1 MASSQHR
8 PGAKVSLSAASYA
21 TEQLKRVENLETQL
35 EQLPPK
41 KSDDQA
47 SRLRMRLCEI
57 VSDIIL
63 TDPLFALKNDCIGRL
78 WRSCFYGPIGT
89 LRSRI
94 SREKRKKG
102 PNVAKLEKSLSHFL
116 TEAITLYEYLISQY
130 HGKLLPDASMTPNS
144 QDSSQNSMGD
154 SQQPPPST
162 NPAGVVPGLFR
173 MYIHMGDLYR
183 YESSYHKAQ
192 LYYYNASKLSPGR
205 GNPYNQ
211 LAVVAQLKDT
221 AAPLNAVALFWYARS
236 LLTTHEPFEIS
247 KANLARLF
255 QSNRDWFHNQAP
267 PTEDALKPANNGNG
281 GRDMVKAQRT
291 VASRHFLSQFVDLHY
306 SFFQGVKSD
315 GASGAQT
322 NKSETLLKDNDVVK
336 QMEAI
341 LTPCSVLLGASAF
354 GDALLCKLVVICAFS
369 EAYNPASDDESQ
381 KKHRDTEILARVFTL
396 SFASCLAEQAVVGL
410 AKIQDQPEKMG
421 NPGKAPP
428 SVRLL
433 LPLLL
438 VCEYV
443 ESVPVNMDFD
453 QTSLSRDTRSFCEKT
468 VDTFWQRIGE
478 VMNILTNLRG
488 PLGLSSG
495 QAWDNSCLKEFT
507 NLIGYS
513 PFQGCLDDPRAASR
527 DDGFASIEEAV
538 AVLELTQSS
547 TQESGALQPLTE
559 GCPSGGAQSVEEY
572 KVKVARF
579 LAFGDRMADTNEGFG
594 DGFERTPQGSYM
606 WMNDS
611 DTQMEEVDGND
622 NPMMAEETMEENGTQ
637 PPVAGKDDEG
647 GDVLVYSVPEGGG
660 PALLVP
666 GMMLQHRAL
675 TSVSGDKELRNS
687 TAGGNGLIGPPIP
700 GLASALG
707 MSLDNPQPAPATPAS
722 VKPPPGFGMGSVAPA
737 ATMPL
742 AGMAHQAPLA
752 MDGNLGV
759 SGYAPQMP
767 REHMAGLPLLF
778 SPGFAS
784 VMQQQQQQP
793 PFEPTIGTSM
803 HFFGGPEALKT
814 GNPFA
819 AASTPP
825 IDANRNLMLGFN
837 MGAPG
842 AGYPHAASFL
852 NEASGGGGESLFGS
866 GLLSSLFEDASDQR
880 TKNPFAT

>member
-8 PGAKVSLSAASYA
+8 PGAKVSLSPASYA
-21 TEQLKRVENLETQL
+21 IEQLKRVENLETQL

-102 PNVAKLEKSLSHFL
+102 PNVTKLEKSLSHFL

-130 HGKLLPDASMTPNS
+130 HCKLLPSQFDASMTPNS
-144 QDSSQNSMGD
+144 QESQNSIGD
-154 SQQPPPST
+154 SQPQPST

-183 YESSYHKAQ
+183 YESSYHKSQ
-192 LYYYNASKLSPGR
+192 QHYYNAAKLSPGR

-211 LAVVAQLKDT
+211 LAVVAQLKDA

-267 PTEDALKPANNGNG
+267 PTEDALKPANGNG
-281 GRDMVKAQRT
+281 GREMIKAQRT
-291 VASRHFLSQFVDLHY
+291 VASRHFLSQFVDLHF

-315 GASGAQT
+315 HTNAQA
-322 NKSETLLKDNDVVK
+322 NKTETLLKDDDVVK

-354 GDALLCKLVVICAFS
+354 GDALLCKMVVICAFS
-369 EAYNPASDDESQ
+369 EAYNPATDESQ

-396 SFASCLAEQAVVGL
+396 SFASCLAEQAAVGL

-453 QTSLSRDTRSFCEKT
+453 QTSLSHDTRAFCGKA
-468 VDTFWQRIGE
+468 VGTFWQRVSE

-488 PLGLSSG
+488 PLALSNG
-495 QAWDNSCLKEFT
+495 RAWDNSCLKEFT

-513 PFQGCLDDPRAASR
+513 PFQGFLDDPRASSR
-527 DDGFASIEEAV
+527 EDGFASIEEAV

-547 TQESGALQPLTE
+547 TQESGALQALTA
-559 GCPSGGAQSVEEY
+559 GCPSVGAQSVEEY

-579 LAFGDRMADTNEGFG
+579 LAFGDRMADTNAGLG
-594 DGFERTPQGSYM
+594 HRFERTPQGSYM
-606 WMNDS
+606 WTNDA
-611 DTQMEEVDGND
+611 DAHMEEVDGND
-622 NPMMAEETMEENGTQ
+622 NPMMDEENVEENDTQ
-637 PPVAGKDDEG
+637 PPIAGKDDEG

-666 GMMLQHRAL
+666 GMLLQNRAL
-675 TSVSGDKELRNS
+675 ASVPGDKEPRNS

-707 MSLDNPQPAPATPAS
+707 MSVDSPQHAPATPAS

-737 ATMPL
+737 MPM

-752 MDGNLGV
+752 MDGNLSV
-759 SGYAPQMP
+759 SGYAPLMP
-767 REHMAGLPLLF
+767 REHVAGLPLGF
-778 SPGFAS
+778 GQGFAP
-784 VMQQQQQQP
+784 VMQQQQP
-793 PFEPTIGTSM
+793 IFEATIGTSM

-825 IDANRNLMLGFN
+825 IDASRNLMLGFN

-842 AGYPHAASFL
+842 VGYSHDGSFL
-852 NEASGGGGESLFGS
+852 NGGSGGGGESLFGS
-866 GLLSSLFEDASDQR
+866 GLLSSLFEDGSDQR
-880 TKNPFAT
+880 THNPFAT